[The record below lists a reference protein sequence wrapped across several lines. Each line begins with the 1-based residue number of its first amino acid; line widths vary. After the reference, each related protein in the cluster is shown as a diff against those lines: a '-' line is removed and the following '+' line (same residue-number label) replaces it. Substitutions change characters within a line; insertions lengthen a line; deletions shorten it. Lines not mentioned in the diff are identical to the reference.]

1 MSCVYRDS
9 DTEQVKQ
16 MGSINGTLP
25 LILVVMVMALNFT
38 QLAGLPLLSTSSV
51 SGRFLAETNNVS
63 DSSRHLDDTVRV
75 DPLDGLKKYRGGYDI
90 TNKHYWSSTVFTGIH
105 GYAIA
110 VLWLLCGLGY
120 GGFLLV
126 TRSCKSRREL
136 KKRSPCLKQD
146 CYLQPLLLVVVFTI
160 LAITASCV
168 VLGGNAKFHSRAKTV
183 IDIILDTA
191 DEASNTIYNTTGAM
205 KEMSSTLGEVQGSSR
220 ATGFLISTSR
230 TLDAQA
236 ADIARQASKN
246 RRLIDKGL
254 KIVYIVTTVMISL
267 TLVAVIALLVSGIL
281 KFRRARQVLIVLG
294 WILTA
299 LCWFFFGIY
308 FFLQNFVGDTCTALE
323 SFQQNPYNNSLSSI
337 LPCDELLSAES
348 VLDDVSVGIYDL
360 VNEVRL
366 LLRKNINVQFLD
378 LNLST
383 KMIQFQT
390 FFNYAA
396 HSSFLHEKSL
406 QVNGNISRS
415 YGNIVQ
421 ICNPFSPPPMYEYQP
436 WNCPA
441 TSIRIG
447 DIPQVLRLLA
457 CPDTEGQTCNGGIL
471 VPAGYYN
478 SVEAYTTSIQKFL
491 DVYPGMDSLVQ
502 CETVEDAFDEIL
514 DEHCSPLKRYV
525 RMVWAALVAL
535 SVIMVALVIF
545 WTVSGRHNENHHS
558 FGSSVK
564 PHFNTA
570 DMLESGS
577 AKTSNDGSKPG
588 LGL

>member
-1 MSCVYRDS
+1 
-9 DTEQVKQ
+9 

-126 TRSCKSRREL
+126 ARSCRSRREL

-146 CYLQPLLLVVVFTI
+146 CYLQPLLFVVVFTI

-360 VNEVRL
+360 VNEV
-366 LLRKNINVQFLD
+366 
-378 LNLST
+378 
-383 KMIQFQT
+383 
-390 FFNYAA
+390 
-396 HSSFLHEKSL
+396 
-406 QVNGNISRS
+406 NGNISRS

>member
-1 MSCVYRDS
+1 
-9 DTEQVKQ
+9 
-16 MGSINGTLP
+16 MGSINSTLP

-38 QLAGLPLLSTSSV
+38 QLAGLPLLSTSSL

-146 CYLQPLLLVVVFTI
+146 CYLQPLLFVVVFTI
-160 LAITASCV
+160 LAI
-168 VLGGNAKFHSRAKTV
+168 
-183 IDIILDTA
+183 
-191 DEASNTIYNTTGAM
+191 
-205 KEMSSTLGEVQGSSR
+205 
-220 ATGFLISTSR
+220 
-230 TLDAQA
+230 
-236 ADIARQASKN
+236 
-246 RRLIDKGL
+246 
-254 KIVYIVTTVMISL
+254 YIVTTVMISL

-281 KFRRARQVLIVLG
+281 KFRRARQV
-294 WILTA
+294 
-299 LCWFFFGIY
+299 
-308 FFLQNFVGDTCTALE
+308 FVGDTCTALE

-360 VNEVRL
+360 VNEV
-366 LLRKNINVQFLD
+366 N
-378 LNLST
+378 S
-383 KMIQFQT
+383 
-390 FFNYAA
+390 
-396 HSSFLHEKSL
+396 
-406 QVNGNISRS
+406 NISRS

-478 SVEAYTTSIQKFL
+478 AVEAYTTSIQKFL

>member
-1 MSCVYRDS
+1 
-9 DTEQVKQ
+9 

-25 LILVVMVMALNFT
+25 LILVLVVMALNFT

-51 SGRFLAETNNVS
+51 SGRFLAETSNVS
-63 DSSRHLDDTVRV
+63 DDTVRV

-90 TNKHYWSSTVFTGIH
+90 TNKHYWSSTAFTGIY

-146 CYLQPLLLVVVFTI
+146 CYLQPLLFVVVFTI

-183 IDIILDTA
+183 IDIIIDTA

-205 KEMSSTLGEVQGSSR
+205 KEMSSTLGEVNGSAG
-220 ATGFLISTSR
+220 ATGFLISTSQS
-230 TLDAQA
+230 LNAQA

-254 KIVYIVTTVMISL
+254 KIVYIVTTAMISL

-281 KFRRARQVLIVLG
+281 KFRRARQVLIVLC

-308 FFLQNFVGDTCTALE
+308 FFLQNFAGDTCTALE
-323 SFQQNPYNNSLSSI
+323 SFQQDPYNNSLSSI
-337 LPCDELLSAES
+337 LPCDELLSAQS

-360 VNEVRL
+360 VNEFSEC
-366 LLRKNINVQFLD
+366 FL
-378 LNLST
+378 
-383 KMIQFQT
+383 
-390 FFNYAA
+390 
-396 HSSFLHEKSL
+396 
-406 QVNGNISRS
+406 
-415 YGNIVQ
+415 
-421 ICNPFSPPPMYEYQP
+421 NPPPPMYEYQP

-447 DIPQVLRLLA
+447 DIPRVLRMLA

-471 VPAGYYN
+471 VPASYYN
-478 SVEAYTTSIQKFL
+478 TVEAYTTSIQKFL

-502 CETVEDAFDEIL
+502 CETVEDAFSEIL
-514 DEHCSPLKRYV
+514 DELQP
-525 RMVWAALVAL
+525 
-535 SVIMVALVIF
+535 
-545 WTVSGRHNENHHS
+545 
-558 FGSSVK
+558 VK
-564 PHFNTA
+564 EIRA
-570 DMLESGS
+570 D
-577 AKTSNDGSKPG
+577 G
-588 LGL
+588 LGGAGSPVSRNGGLGYLLDGKRPPQRKPSFFRQFCETTLHRRYARIWISKDK